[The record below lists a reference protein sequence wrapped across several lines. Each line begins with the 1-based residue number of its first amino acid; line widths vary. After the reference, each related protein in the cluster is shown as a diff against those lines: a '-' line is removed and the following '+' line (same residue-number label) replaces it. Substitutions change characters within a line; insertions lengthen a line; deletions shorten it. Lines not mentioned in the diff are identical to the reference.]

1 MLSDFVSSFFFQH
14 ENFSY
19 LQRKSRIFI
28 YSVCSHCIKCKCSQ
42 DCWLLY
48 AWTSSSLRMITAGGK
63 SQGIGYQMW
72 IKIWLGYPSCACYFF
87 PYFKYTTI
95 SIVPSI
101 SSLIKR
107 VLWCHESLFSLTSIG
122 DFPQFTVL
130 LTFSYNCT
138 CCLHSFMYLPVIS
151 HYFDS
156 DIIIKRQFYLWS
168 NQSKLCKC
176 IWCACTQHSKQGIFS
191 IVFHIWLLKHGKL
204 CNFVYAWILTCIH
217 THCLFQWT
225 SEEPTSLSWFSYL
238 SFFYEL
244 WSVWSQFLSSFKV
257 MFRLLMKLFFFLSN
271 RLTLI

>member
-1 MLSDFVSSFFFQH
+1 MNLSSVSPPL
-14 ENFSY
+14 E
-19 LQRKSRIFI
+19 IFPN
-28 YSVCSHCIKCKCSQ
+28 SLFCWHSH
-42 DCWLLY
+42 
-48 AWTSSSLRMITAGGK
+48 ITALVAF
-63 SQGIGYQMW
+63 I
-72 IKIWLGYPSCACYFF
+72 A
-87 PYFKYTTI
+87 
-95 SIVPSI
+95 
-101 SSLIKR
+101 
-107 VLWCHESLFSLTSIG
+107 
-122 DFPQFTVL
+122 
-130 LTFSYNCT
+130 
-138 CCLHSFMYLPVIS
+138 FMYLPVIS

-257 MFRLLMKLFFFLSN
+257 MFRLLMKLFFFLV
-271 RLTLI
+271 